1 MIGTRRLRRVFYFI
15 EEVEFME
22 KQLDLRQ
29 AVWTRYWSHGISH
42 SCGGSFG
49 DRYEGALARFWTRA
63 FAGLGPGARVLDI
76 ATGNGA
82 LPQLLL
88 AADDTGSVSCD
99 AIDLARPEPH
109 WLAGLPAA
117 RRAQVRFHGG
127 QAAEQLPFG
136 EHQFDMVVSQYGLE
150 YTDLGRTVPELLRVL
165 APGGKVRLV
174 THHAAARPVLL
185 AAAELQHLAWLDQ
198 AQGLLD
204 TTAAMIEPMARA
216 ATAQGQATLAR
227 DAAANASRARFNT
240 LQTEV
245 TQLAA
250 ASDCPDV
257 LLETRQAAN
266 AILQLALNAGAHTA
280 EAALLQL
287 RQDLADSAVRLR
299 ELRDYAL
306 DEMRARELCAALAG
320 EAGAALL
327 EPIAENAILM
337 GWSISFDRP

>member
-1 MIGTRRLRRVFYFI
+1 
-15 EEVEFME
+15 ME
-22 KQLDLRQ
+22 NQVDLRQ

-63 FAGLGPGARVLDI
+63 FAALGPGARVLDI

-82 LPQLLL
+82 LPQLLM
-88 AADDTGSVSCD
+88 ATDRGGSVSCD
-99 AIDLARPEPH
+99 AIDLARPDPH

-117 RRAQVRFHGG
+117 RRAQVRFHGE
-127 QAAEQLPFG
+127 QAAEQLPFADR
-136 EHQFDMVVSQYGLE
+136 QFDMVVSQYGLE

-185 AAAELQHLAWLDQ
+185 AATELQHLAWLEQ
-198 AQGLLD
+198 AQGLLA

-216 ATAQGQATLAR
+216 ATEQGQASLAR
-227 DAAANASRARFNT
+227 DAAANAIRARFNL

-245 TQLAA
+245 SQLAS

-266 AILQLALNAGAHTA
+266 AILGLALSAGTRAA
-280 EAALLQL
+280 DAALVQL

-299 ELRDYAL
+299 ELIDYAL
-306 DEMRARELCAALAG
+306 DEVGARALCAALAG
-320 EAGAALL
+320 DAGTALL

-337 GWSISFDRP
+337 GWSISVERP